1 MARKKF
7 SKFNP
12 DLYKMFD
19 SEDKKHYM
27 SKDFLP
33 VGSYK
38 LKQKQQ
44 KQPKKGPTDT
54 PKRMPLPVWQDR
66 NPSNQGTKLNP

>member
-12 DLYKMFD
+12 DLYKMLD

-33 VGSYK
+33 TRSYK
-38 LKQKQQ
+38 LRQQ
-44 KQPKKGPTDT
+44 QPKKGPTDT

-66 NPSNQGTKLNP
+66 NLSNQGTKLNP